1 MKISDTCLFSAAAP
15 GCTFSFFNLY
25 FSAGYLE
32 DCPHIGTFT
41 YRLKGFDS
49 PPTDHYAR
57 TYYIASAQE
66 YSHHK
71 KYCMGSI
78 PRHKVS

>member
-1 MKISDTCLFSAAAP
+1 MC
-15 GCTFSFFNLY
+15 

-32 DCPHIGTFT
+32 DCPHVGTFT

-57 TYYIASAQE
+57 TYYIASTQE
-66 YSHHK
+66 YNHHK

-78 PRHKVS
+78 PRHKVSWKFGVLSLELPCI